1 MDRDHEGPYSGYL
14 YGSNDGFSTFQ
25 EIHRFAAITLPTTS
39 GGVQYLHTVS
49 SSYTP
54 SGGSAVTLIPYN
66 EYRLQVT
73 HTQESPYLN
82 IALLEFYGHEEVG
95 AGDDSVDTTAKSVY
109 NAPDLTSAAL
119 YIDATKPDSNES
131 VTDQS
136 GSGVT
141 VTAVGV
147 THDSTEN
154 AWELTGAATSNIVS
168 GNLASLVGDHPHSVS
183 AWVKA
188 DVLNGDGLFHVGT
201 AEGEGDAASRVGF
214 VDDSHISYGGAD
226 HFFSNAEW
234 HNVTYTYNGEGS
246 NKKLYLDGRLVGT
259 AKNEDTFG
267 DYPPF
272 AMSTYSQGGYVV
284 STGDPEHDGG
294 QYIWKA
300 FDGDVSTFWFSH
312 PGSADADS
320 TYLNGDPRGNAGQ
333 SITDSNG
340 TTHTGSWGKIEFP
353 HKFVLNYLEV
363 QGGTPASAYY
373 PHNPNNYVI
382 LGSNDDEVWDLL
394 STRTGAS
401 PTSDGMTTGG
411 TQIDR
416 HTVNAQKAYK
426 YIIFLVTQIN
436 TLGGGREFIIA
447 ALRLYGHRENDLV
460 RFPDSVNTL
469 KYPHVAMTGPAQRG
483 YVATAS
489 SYRTVGPG
497 DYRPHKAFNKVFNAG
512 SNQGWNNQNTLTEY
526 NGTDYLYNGSI
537 NLGTGAQ
544 NGEWIK
550 LELPRKILM
559 TSMTLYSRD
568 NDPTRAPE
576 DFIVYG
582 SNDDSNWSEL
592 LSEVGAT
599 PADTGTTYTADTAT
613 TYYKYFALVVR
624 RITGQNNY
632 FSIDNIE
639 YIGTEED
646 LDVVARVGDGYDG
659 KVRNLRVYS
668 TALSDAR
675 VQEIFDADKD
685 ELGLAKSSVSV
696 YRGHLGVGTTEPKA
710 ALTVMDEVGELI
722 QLPPGNMT
730 AHDQYFEKHGV
741 FKARTSPGH
750 NTGSYPPWEGFND
763 TIGTLWYTGYSDSSA
778 SYNGTSGAYSGTAQL
793 GSTTKLGEYLVLEMP
808 YKVFPKRMEYIRQS
822 SGSHLIT
829 NAYVYGRNGSNGIWT
844 EIGSFTD
851 GGPPD
856 DWVPKVVHLNNSEPY
871 DQLAFVPTKRYAA
884 STSAGVSCHLVRY
897 FGARERGASTLHN
910 GELSLTRNLTVPR
923 IGPPLDADD
932 TPHRDR
938 LVVEY
943 NTSTNPTAN
952 GTVKDTSGRGLDG
965 LIRGSA
971 SYDATEKAFDI
982 EASSD
987 IITTGTNIGGVSG
1000 DFLASLSVWIKP
1012 GDVTSASSRVIFI
1025 HTSQYAIGSSFV
1037 LYMWEDEIVA
1047 GHGSTNNQYVNGVVN
1062 DINRWYHIV
1071 AIKKGTG
1078 TVSNDIYEI
1087 YINGVK
1093 QTLTTSAGTV
1103 VQNVGADQAIIVG
1116 SAREA
1121 GLNTEQFIGKI
1132 SNLKY
1137 YPGTTLTATEVKR
1150 LYDMGRCDE
1159 GHHVV
1164 NFSKTRV
1171 GIGLG
1176 DGEAPR
1182 AALDV
1187 RDLCEIKQL
1196 GVGMI
1201 GTGIHRPSIAPLS
1214 VCKDTFDEL
1223 GGGIELMRT
1232 NTPEGNSGLGF
1243 NRGSAIWHA
1252 YKSSTNRETLYF
1264 AIGGGNY
1271 GTSSYDYNRVRGYID
1286 TNNGGGNITF
1296 TGQHRAVV
1304 EGTPLHETEKY
1315 QGLIVSA
1322 KNNKYVKL
1330 NNGIETGSSAIT
1342 INESVP
1348 LVSLSSVAQ
1357 DKSCFGV
1364 ISDSE
1369 DPDVREDR
1377 IGNFVTTGQKEKGD
1391 HRWFI
1396 NSVGEGAIWVA
1407 DMNGPLESGDY
1418 ITTSNIAGY
1427 GQKQDGAGLMNY
1439 TAAKITMDCDFEPA
1453 TQPIQCI
1460 KQSNVVETHYT
1471 GLVPVVKGVPH
1482 EFVTTTVTADDEWS
1496 NVSVSPSDVTYTEW
1510 SNLEANV
1517 QNTYTLTYTQ
1527 TSNVVYDVKY
1537 TKTTTANVT
1546 AEDAWDA
1553 VHIEP
1558 PSVTYAEY
1566 SNLEANVQNT
1576 YSLTYTMTTKVEATE
1591 AIYSN
1596 LSTEDKEFFVPTYY
1610 QLVEQTVDAEYPG
1623 AVKHETVTDRLENAL
1638 DEHGQL
1644 QWEDDPSGVT
1654 EKAYKIRYLD
1664 ATGQQTDEA
1673 NCVHRA
1679 AFVGCTYHC
1688 G

>member
-1 MDRDHEGPYSGYL
+1 VLDEAGEMGEFPPKPMMAAETYMEGHGNFKACASSYYGTNPSLYQPYA
-14 YGSNDGFSTFQ
+14 GFKRS
-25 EIHRFAAITLPTTS
+25 ADPTTQWNINTWNS
-39 GGVQYLHTVS
+39 IS
-49 SSYTP
+49 PSY
-54 SGGSAVTLIPYN
+54 SAATK
-66 EYRLQVT
+66 QVT
-73 HTQESPYLN
+73 
-82 IALLEFYGHEEVG
+82 
-95 AGDDSVDTTAKSVY
+95 
-109 NAPDLTSAAL
+109 
-119 YIDATKPDSNES
+119 
-131 VTDQS
+131 S
-136 GSGVT
+136 G
-141 VTAVGV
+141 
-147 THDSTEN
+147 
-154 AWELTGAATSNIVS
+154 
-168 GNLASLVGDHPHSVS
+168 ASL
-183 AWVKA
+183 
-188 DVLNGDGLFHVGT
+188 
-201 AEGEGDAASRVGF
+201 
-214 VDDSHISYGGAD
+214 
-226 HFFSNAEW
+226 
-234 HNVTYTYNGEGS
+234 
-246 NKKLYLDGRLVGT
+246 
-259 AKNEDTFG
+259 
-267 DYPPF
+267 
-272 AMSTYSQGGYVV
+272 GGYAGEWLKLSLPYGVKLGGYQIMIR
-284 STGDPEHDGG
+284 SDWADYGPED
-294 QYIWKA
+294 W
-300 FDGDVSTFWFSH
+300 
-312 PGSADADS
+312 
-320 TYLNGDPRGNAGQ
+320 
-333 SITDSNG
+333 
-340 TTHTGSWGKIEFP
+340 
-353 HKFVLNYLEV
+353 
-363 QGGTPASAYY
+363 
-373 PHNPNNYVI
+373 VI
-382 LGSNDDEVWDLL
+382 IGSNDDTTWHLI
-394 STRTGAS
+394 AS
-401 PTSDGMTTGG
+401 VTAGG
-411 TQIDR
+411 IGSSSGD
-416 HTVNAQKAYK
+416 
-426 YIIFLVTQIN
+426 F
-436 TLGGGREFIIA
+436 
-447 ALRLYGHRENDLV
+447 
-460 RFPDSVNTL
+460 
-469 KYPHVAMTGPAQRG
+469 AMT
-483 YVATAS
+483 
-489 SYRTVGPG
+489 
-497 DYRPHKAFNKVFNAG
+497 K
-512 SNQGWNNQNTLTEY
+512 
-526 NGTDYLYNGSI
+526 
-537 NLGTGAQ
+537 
-544 NGEWIK
+544 
-550 LELPRKILM
+550 
-559 TSMTLYSRD
+559 
-568 NDPTRAPE
+568 
-576 DFIVYG
+576 DFIV
-582 SNDDSNWSEL
+582 E
-592 LSEVGAT
+592 
-599 PADTGTTYTADTAT
+599 TTK
-613 TYYKYFALVVR
+613 YYKHLALVCSAIHGGVTQVNF
-624 RITGQNNY
+624 TG
-632 FSIDNIE
+632 
-639 YIGTEED
+639 
-646 LDVVARVGDGYDG
+646 L
-659 KVRNLRVYS
+659 
-668 TALSDAR
+668 
-675 VQEIFDADKD
+675 
-685 ELGLAKSSVSV
+685 
-696 YRGHLGVGTTEPKA
+696 
-710 ALTVMDEVGELI
+710 
-722 QLPPGNMT
+722 
-730 AHDQYFEKHGV
+730 
-741 FKARTSPGH
+741 
-750 NTGSYPPWEGFND
+750 
-763 TIGTLWYTGYSDSSA
+763 
-778 SYNGTSGAYSGTAQL
+778 
-793 GSTTKLGEYLVLEMP
+793 
-808 YKVFPKRMEYIRQS
+808 
-822 SGSHLIT
+822 
-829 NAYVYGRNGSNGIWT
+829 
-844 EIGSFTD
+844 
-851 GGPPD
+851 
-856 DWVPKVVHLNNSEPY
+856 
-871 DQLAFVPTKRYAA
+871 
-884 STSAGVSCHLVRY
+884 RY
-897 FGARERGASTLHN
+897 FGTRERGQSTLHD
-910 GELSLTRNLTVPR
+910 GSLTLTKNLTVPR
-923 IGPPLDADD
+923 IGPALDADD
-932 TPHRDR
+932 TPRRDR

-965 LIRGSA
+965 LTYNGA
-971 SYDATEKAFDI
+971 SYDASEKALVFDG
-982 EASSD
+982 SND
-987 IITTGTNIGGVSG
+987 YVTTTLRNISG
-1000 DFLASLSVWIKP
+1000 DFIFSASLWVYHEN
-1012 GDVTSASSRVIFI
+1012 T
-1025 HTSQYAIGSSFV
+1025 
-1037 LYMWEDEIVA
+1037 
-1047 GHGSTNNQYVNGVVN
+1047 TNNQAQFFTIGSNATNQMIGFRLNNSMTSVYVYFYSGNTLTQTISTVLYNWNHFVVTYNGSTQSLYQNGVLL
-1062 DINRWYHIV
+1062 
-1071 AIKKGTG
+1071 GT
-1078 TVSNDIYEI
+1078 N
-1087 YINGVK
+1087 
-1093 QTLTTSAGTV
+1093 AG
-1103 VQNVGADQAIIVG
+1103 
-1116 SAREA
+1116 S
-1121 GLNTEQFIGKI
+1121 GLNLPENPELRIGNRNTGG
-1132 SNLKY
+1132 SNEYLDGYLSNFKLY
-1137 YPGTTLTATEVKR
+1137 DVVLTADEAKR

-1176 DGEAPR
+1176 DGEAPQ

-1396 NSVGEGAIWVA
+1396 NSVGEGAIWVT
-1407 DMNGPLESGDY
+1407 DMNGVLESGDY

-1439 TAAKITMDCDFEPA
+1439 TVAKITMDCDFQPA

-1471 GLVPVVKGVPH
+1471 GLVQVAKSVPH
-1482 EFVTTTVTADDEWS
+1482 EFVTTVVSADDAWS
-1496 NVSVSPSDVTYTEW
+1496 NVSISPSDVTYAEW
-1510 SNLEANV
+1510 SNLESNV
-1517 QNTYTLTYTQ
+1517 QNTYTLQYTS